1 MFFSGSKVFV
11 PLEQWFST
19 GGDFVPGGHVAEPG
33 DFMVVITVCV
43 CVCVRVC
50 IYTHVWVLLASGILW
65 VEARDA
71 AKLPAVPEAAPYRR
85 ELCRDSVSGAE
96 AEKPCFI
103 KLSIKSPNDCCR
115 PLHYV
120 LTVWKTL
127 EKVPRGE
134 SCINTSGTHHSL
146 LACQI
151 QMSLA
156 GVQTWAATFYG

>member
-1 MFFSGSKVFV
+1 MLLNCLRCLRQ
-11 PLEQWFST
+11 PPT
-19 GGDFVPGGHVAEPG
+19 GGNYAG
-33 DFMVVITVCV
+33 
-43 CVCVRVC
+43 
-50 IYTHVWVLLASGILW
+50 
-65 VEARDA
+65 
-71 AKLPAVPEAAPYRR
+71 
-85 ELCRDSVSGAE
+85 DSVSSAE

-156 GVQTWAATFYG
+156 GVQTWAATCYG